1 MNKSFQEELR
11 VLKMDRH
18 KVSAIL
24 FDDSVALVNI
34 SQLLLMDH
42 VLRFKLIAPVTV
54 SEILFILRSF
64 LAHLE
69 GNEIELGVCTLYR

>member
-1 MNKSFQEELR
+1 
-11 VLKMDRH
+11 
-18 KVSAIL
+18 
-24 FDDSVALVNI
+24 
-34 SQLLLMDH
+34 MDH

-54 SEILFILRSF
+54 SEILLILRSF